1 MRTREKFF
9 WWAWM
14 DLNHRP
20 PLYKS
25 GALTAEL
32 HAQIICKLHSFYTVS
47 IIKQVEWRTTEATQ
61 FVKVVYCI
69 IRDFFL
75 NSFVAIRASQP
86 EYFPLEIR
94 FINNTVALN

>member
-1 MRTREKFF
+1 MSGVLYNECVQKEDTA

-32 HAQIICKLHSFYTVS
+32 HA
-47 IIKQVEWRTTEATQ
+47 RTT
-61 FVKVVYCI
+61 YW
-69 IRDFFL
+69 
-75 NSFVAIRASQP
+75 
-86 EYFPLEIR
+86 
-94 FINNTVALN
+94 